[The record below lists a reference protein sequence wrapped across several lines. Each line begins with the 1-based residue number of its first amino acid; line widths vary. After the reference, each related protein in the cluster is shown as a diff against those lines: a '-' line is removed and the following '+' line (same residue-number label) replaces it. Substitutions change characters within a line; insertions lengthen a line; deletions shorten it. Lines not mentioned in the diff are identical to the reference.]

1 MIFRHLFVIRSIG
14 LKMMFNG
21 AILIL
26 KQLFKKTG
34 SNAIIICSAA
44 KYIWHY
50 MNEQDNY
57 LLLQALAWLGSRRP
71 DGKGAEV
78 ILPDC
83 MPLKIGW
90 KSLWIAPLR
99 LDRSG

>member
-1 MIFRHLFVIRSIG
+1 MRLLFVRPP
-14 LKMMFNG
+14 
-21 AILIL
+21 
-26 KQLFKKTG
+26 
-34 SNAIIICSAA
+34 

-50 MNEQDNY
+50 MNEQDDY
-57 LLLQALAWLGSRRP
+57 LLLQALAWLGSEARRQ
-71 DGKGAEV
+71 GHEV

-90 KSLWIAPLR
+90 KSLWIEPLR